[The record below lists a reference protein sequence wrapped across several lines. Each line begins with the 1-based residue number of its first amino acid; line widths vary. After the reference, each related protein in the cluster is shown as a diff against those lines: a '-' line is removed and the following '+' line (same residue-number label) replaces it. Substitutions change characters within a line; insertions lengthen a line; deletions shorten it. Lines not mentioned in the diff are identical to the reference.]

1 MEMYPTIC
9 RSARDAFVALE
20 AIRRRDRG
28 AHAAILT
35 RAQVATSDALRA
47 SDADVRAVLDGT
59 SRLPSAQQDRIRSL
73 HVLYL
78 EEEVNAYCNRWL
90 RDRLRK
96 DDSPPA
102 DGRE

>member
-20 AIRRRDRG
+20 AIRKRDRG
-28 AHAAILT
+28 AHAALLT
-35 RAQVATSDALRA
+35 RAQVATADALRV

-59 SRLPSAQQDRIRSL
+59 SRLPSTRQDEIRSL

-90 RDRLRK
+90 RERLRK
-96 DDSPPA
+96 GDLPPA
-102 DGRE
+102 DGAE